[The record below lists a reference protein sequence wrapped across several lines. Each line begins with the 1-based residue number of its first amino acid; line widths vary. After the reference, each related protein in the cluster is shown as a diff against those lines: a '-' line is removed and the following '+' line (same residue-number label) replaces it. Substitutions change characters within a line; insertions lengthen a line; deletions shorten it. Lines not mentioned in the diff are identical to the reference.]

1 MGQWVARRLCLAPE
15 GIAFVAP
22 LAGVTLLCALGGWGL
37 LGIIGGLLTGG
48 VGWFF
53 RDPERV
59 IPQDPRAVVA
69 PADGR
74 VMEIVPMSEGVT
86 RLSIFLSITDV
97 HINRAPYGG
106 KVTDVVYTSGAFL
119 AAYRPEAS
127 RSNEANSITIE
138 HLGRCFV
145 VKQIAGVITR
155 RIVCRVHPGDMLEKG
170 QRYGLI
176 RFGSRTDLLLP
187 AAAEIAVQVGD
198 VVRGGET
205 ILAFLKEPP
214 GA

>member
-1 MGQWVARRLCLAPE
+1 MGRWVARQLYLAPE
-15 GIAFVAP
+15 GLAFVAP
-22 LAGVTLLCALGGWGL
+22 LAGVTLLCALGGWWF
-37 LGIIGGLLTGG
+37 LGIIGGILTGG

-53 RDPERV
+53 RDPERI
-59 IPQDPRAVVA
+59 IPQDSRAVVA

-74 VMEIVPMSEGVT
+74 VMEIVPLSEGVT
-86 RLSIFLSITDV
+86 RLSIFLSIMDV

-106 KVTDVVYTSGAFL
+106 KVTEIVYTAGTFL
-119 AAYRPEAS
+119 AAYCPEAS
-127 RSNEANSITIE
+127 LSNEANTITIE

-145 VKQIAGVITR
+145 VKQIAGVIAR

-176 RFGSRTDLLLP
+176 RFGSRTDLLVP
-187 AAAEIAVQVGD
+187 KEADIVVQVGN

-205 ILAFLKEPP
+205 IVAFLKEP
-214 GA
+214 

>member
-1 MGQWVARRLCLAPE
+1 MGRWVARRLCLAPE
-15 GIAFVAP
+15 GVAFVVP
-22 LAGVTLLCALGGWGL
+22 LAGVTLLCTLGGWWL
-37 LGIIGGLLTGG
+37 LGIIGAVLTGG
-48 VGWFF
+48 VTWFF

-74 VMEIVPMSEGVT
+74 VMEIVPMSEGAT

-106 KVTDVVYTSGAFL
+106 KVTDVIYTAGSFL
-119 AAYRPEAS
+119 AAYRSEAS
-127 RSNEANSITIE
+127 LSNEANSITIE
-138 HLGRCFV
+138 HQEMCFV
-145 VKQIAGVITR
+145 VKQIAGVIAR
-155 RIVCRVHPGDMLEKG
+155 RIVCRVHPGDRLEKG

-176 RFGSRTDLLLP
+176 RFGSRTDLLIP
-187 AAAEIAVQVGD
+187 KEADIVVQVGN

-205 ILAFLKEPP
+205 ILAFLKEPQ
-214 GA
+214 GV